1 VFESLSGR
9 TGADGLSRD
18 GLSRDLSDPPN
29 PATVPPW
36 RSGLWRTPNVWRAGG
51 GAATRASGLGHVL
64 ECLAAG
70 MTIPDIVDAYPSLT
84 VEAVRGVLAELAE
97 AQAAA

>member
-1 VFESLSGR
+1 MTKGIVADAEHLAGR
-9 TGADGLSRD
+9 PRVRD
-18 GLSRDLSDPPN
+18 
-29 PATVPPW
+29 
-36 RSGLWRTPNVWRAGG
+36 
-51 GAATRASGLGHVL
+51 TRISVAHVL